1 MKRYLQLQT
10 LHNIMD
16 IDNKILKEQIKDIA
30 QNDLKILSTSSLKLY
45 ATDVQDTFVQYIS
58 SQIKNTYNELVDSI
72 SEEKQIDF
80 INLNTGYVA
89 SMKNWI
95 KDNPMVLPRID
106 IEDNEP
112 EQQDGLSLREIVKKK
127 EVQIVGVGTAMSF
140 ILLVSGL
147 KVWALL
153 AESLAIAYGI
163 YEHSN
168 QQERKRSINLQKEKE
183 LQNKI
188 NSYIASVEEV
198 ALKWVADA
206 EIFSN
211 SLLAKYK

>member
-1 MKRYLQLQT
+1 M
-10 LHNIMD
+10 N
-16 IDNKILKEQIKDIA
+16 IDNNILKGKIKEIA
-30 QNDLKILSTSSLKLY
+30 QNDLKIISASSLKLY
-45 ATDVQDTFVQYIS
+45 ATDVQDTFVKYIS

-80 INLNTGYVA
+80 INLNTGYVV

-95 KDNPMVLPRID
+95 KNNPMVLPKID

-112 EQQDGLSLREIVKKK
+112 EQQEGLSLREIVKKK

-163 YEHSN
+163 YEHNN

-188 NSYIASVEEV
+188 NSYIASVEEI
-198 ALKWVADA
+198 ALKWAADA

-211 SLLAKYK
+211 SILEKYK

>member
-1 MKRYLQLQT
+1 M
-10 LHNIMD
+10 N
-16 IDNKILKEQIKDIA
+16 IDNNILKEKIKGIA
-30 QNDLKILSTSSLKLY
+30 QNDLKIISASSLKLY

-140 ILLVSGL
+140 ILFVSGL

-163 YEHSN
+163 YEHNN
-168 QQERKRSINLQKEKE
+168 QQEKKRSINLQKEKE

-188 NSYIASVEEV
+188 NSYIASVEEN
-198 ALKWVADA
+198 ALKWAADA

-211 SLLAKYK
+211 SLLAKYN

>member
-1 MKRYLQLQT
+1 
-10 LHNIMD
+10 MD

-163 YEHSN
+163 YEHNN

-188 NSYIASVEEV
+188 NSYIASVEEI
-198 ALKWVADA
+198 ALKWAADA

-211 SLLAKYK
+211 SILEKYK

>member
-1 MKRYLQLQT
+1 
-10 LHNIMD
+10 MD

-58 SQIKNTYNELVDSI
+58 SQIKKTYNELVNSI

-80 INLNTGYVA
+80 INLNTGYVV

-95 KDNPMVLPRID
+95 TNNPMVLPKID
-106 IEDNEP
+106 IDDNEP
-112 EQQDGLSLREIVKKK
+112 EQQEGVSLREIVKKK

-163 YEHSN
+163 YEHNN

-188 NSYIASVEEV
+188 NSYIASVEEI
-198 ALKWVADA
+198 ALKWAADA

-211 SLLAKYK
+211 SILEKYK

>member
-1 MKRYLQLQT
+1 
-10 LHNIMD
+10 MD

-127 EVQIVGVGTAMSF
+127 EVQIVGVGTAMTF

>member
-1 MKRYLQLQT
+1 
-10 LHNIMD
+10 MD

-45 ATDVQDTFVQYIS
+45 ATDVQDTFVQYIN

-112 EQQDGLSLREIVKKK
+112 EQQDGLPLREIVKKK

>member
-1 MKRYLQLQT
+1 
-10 LHNIMD
+10 MD

-95 KDNPMVLPRID
+95 KDNPMVLPRIY

>member
-1 MKRYLQLQT
+1 
-10 LHNIMD
+10 MD
-16 IDNKILKEQIKDIA
+16 IDNKILKEQIKEIA
-30 QNDLKILSTSSLKLY
+30 QNDLKILSASSLKLY
-45 ATDVQDTFVQYIS
+45 ATDVQDTFVKYIS
-58 SQIKNTYNELVDSI
+58 SQIKKTYNDIVDSI

-80 INLNTGYVA
+80 INLNTGYVV

-95 KDNPMVLPRID
+95 TNNPMVLPKID
-106 IEDNEP
+106 IDDNEP
-112 EQQDGLSLREIVKKK
+112 EQQEGVSLREIVKKK

-188 NSYIASVEEV
+188 NSYIASVEEI
-198 ALKWVADA
+198 ALKWAADA

-211 SLLAKYK
+211 SILEKYK

>member
-1 MKRYLQLQT
+1 
-10 LHNIMD
+10 MD

-45 ATDVQDTFVQYIS
+45 ATDVQDTFVKYIS
-58 SQIKNTYNELVDSI
+58 SQIKKTYNELVDSI

-80 INLNTGYVA
+80 INLNTGYVV

-95 KDNPMVLPRID
+95 TNNPMVLPKID

-112 EQQDGLSLREIVKKK
+112 EQQEGISLREVVKKK

-163 YEHSN
+163 YEHNN

-188 NSYIASVEEV
+188 NSYIASVEEI
-198 ALKWVADA
+198 ALKWAADA

-211 SLLAKYK
+211 SILEKYK

>member
-1 MKRYLQLQT
+1 
-10 LHNIMD
+10 MD

-198 ALKWVADA
+198 ALKWVVDA